1 MKNVKIAS
9 ALAISAFALFA
20 FIPEKLSLNLH
31 KFGGKFNNLTVVADT
46 ASKNFATN
54 AAAANMME
62 IETGNLALK
71 KASNQRVKAF
81 AQMMVK
87 DHTMAGNELKT
98 IVASKGIML
107 PSALSKDKKM
117 SMSRLSSLSGA
128 AFDKSYMEMMVKD
141 HKKAVVLFTK
151 GSKNAKDAQIRSF
164 ATKTLPTLKMHSD
177 SARAINNS
185 LMTRKM
191 QSKM

>member
-87 DHTMAGNELKT
+87 DHTMT
-98 IVASKGIML
+98 DIM
-107 PSALSKDKKM
+107 M
-117 SMSRLSSLSGA
+117 SQFLL
-128 AFDKSYMEMMVKD
+128 MVQSQWLIYILIIFSI
-141 HKKAVVLFTK
+141 HMFSTSPL
-151 GSKNAKDAQIRSF
+151 
-164 ATKTLPTLKMHSD
+164 
-177 SARAINNS
+177 RA
-185 LMTRKM
+185 
-191 QSKM
+191 